1 MLWDPRDMALLR
13 IIIAVECG
21 GQKLALAE
29 GLPTGSE
36 GEAQPGNRD
45 ENVLTM

>member
-1 MLWDPRDMALLR
+1 
-13 IIIAVECG
+13 VED
-21 GQKLALAE
+21 QSRSLAE

-45 ENVLTM
+45 DSVWTI